1 MRKALTT
8 LLAAFML
15 VGLLALP
22 AAANDDETF
31 VDFVVEQADKDR
43 GRYNVI
49 SQTVLA
55 LVENNV
61 LTADDVAALST
72 AELTAFLPTDVATRR
87 LAADLEG
94 KRWWQ
99 IRESQVIPI
108 LVGALGLDTIGEV
121 VKYHIFAGGQVD
133 YRTALRL
140 DDNRRNGTNVFIE
153 MYNGGDLGIDRRG
166 WFLQLDDSGAAG
178 FGSNNPFVVQR
189 NVDAGNALVHGI
201 SEILL
206 P

>member
-1 MRKALTT
+1 MKKAFTT

-22 AAANDDETF
+22 ASANDDETF
-31 VDFVVEQADKDR
+31 VDFVVEQADKNR

-55 LVENNV
+55 LVDNGV
-61 LTADDVAALST
+61 FTDADVAALST
-72 AELTAFLPTDVATRR
+72 ADLTAFLPTDVATRR

-99 IRESQVIPI
+99 IKESEVIPI

-121 VKYHIFAGGQVD
+121 VKYHVFAGGKVD
-133 YRTALRL
+133 YRTARSL
-140 DDNRRNGTNVFIE
+140 DDNRRNGTEVFID
-153 MYNGGDLGIDRRG
+153 MYNGGKLGIDRRG
-166 WFLQLDDSGAAG
+166 PFLQLDDSGDAG

-189 NVDAGNALVHGI
+189 NVDAGNGLVHGI